1 MEAFVTCNLLAA
13 VLDRPN
19 VDTDLIIPKQFLIRI
34 ERSGFGRFLFHD
46 LRFLADGQENP
57 DCILNQPRYKGAGL
71 LVSGE
76 NFGCGS
82 SREHAAWALEEYG
95 FKVVIAPSF
104 GDIFRH
110 NSLEVGL
117 LLIQLPKEETSLL
130 MKRIEDNVGYQI
142 TVALDAQTLTGSD
155 GWTSD
160 FTIDPFAKEWLL
172 TGGDAIAQTLALSSK
187 IEAYEKTHNRPWE
200 AVLPV

>member
-1 MEAFVTCNLLAA
+1 MGAFLTGDFLAA

-19 VDTDLIIPKQFLIRI
+19 VDTDLLIPKQFLTRI

-46 LRFLADGQENP
+46 LRYLENGQENP
-57 DCILNQPRYKGAGL
+57 DFFLNQPRYKGAGL

-82 SREHAAWALEEYG
+82 SREHAAWALEDHG

-117 LLIQLPKEETSLL
+117 LLIELPQEATSPLI
-130 MKRIEDNVGYQI
+130 KRIEANPGYR
-142 TVALDAQTLTGSD
+142 VVVDLGAQTLSGSD
-155 GWTSD
+155 GWASS
-160 FTIDPFAKEWLL
+160 FPIDPFAKEWLL
-172 TGGDAIAQTLALSSK
+172 TGGDAIAQTLALAPK
-187 IEAYEKTHNRPWE
+187 IEAYEKERNRPWE
-200 AVLPV
+200 AVLPS